1 MYICEGS
8 CIYVRGHVYMLGIM
22 YICEGSCKYVRG
34 FDWYVLSIRFCNLSD
49 DTVFFVYH
57 FIITVFHFTLE
68 KLRVSSCK
76 VV

>member
-49 DTVFFVYH
+49 DTVFFV
-57 FIITVFHFTLE
+57 
-68 KLRVSSCK
+68 
-76 VV
+76 